1 MDIELATP
9 AQVAGDFAATLVG
22 LGITFTAMALA
33 ASWPMA
39 LPALA
44 AATVGT
50 TTL

>member
-33 ASWPMA
+33 AW
-39 LPALA
+39 
-44 AATVGT
+44 VGGRQP
-50 TTL
+50 LRGLRA